1 MQYIYVNKYTKH
13 ISCFLITKLQWNVI
27 YTANQYDG
35 QGKIYNFCKKIY
47 FFYISAK
54 NLYKIFIFH
63 KDVAVSQ

>member
-13 ISCFLITKLQWNVI
+13 ISCLLITKLQLNLI
-27 YTANQYDG
+27 DTANQYDG
-35 QGKIYNFCKKIY
+35 QGRIYNFCKKIY